1 MMINATS
8 LLPACLAYIGPSMG
22 AGCIAL
28 TLLVGGIVVAALGYI
43 VWLRLKK
50 IFKK

>member
-1 MMINATS
+1 MTLNAIS
-8 LLPACLAYIGPSMG
+8 LLPACLAYIGTSMG
-22 AGCIAL
+22 AGAIAL
-28 TLLVGGIVVAALGYI
+28 TLLVGGIVLAALGYI